1 MGRFNSW
8 RNRFRSWIEIRKK
21 RKMDNTPKIPDI
33 VITMLHKYI
42 PILVGAFITLMTNNF
57 GIDLSQFSQQYQEA
71 IFVLLSLVAMTVW
84 YIIWRAGSK
93 YYPWLAWL
101 LGWPAL
107 PERYVTAKAHA
118 EQRKLNAKV
127 F

>member
-1 MGRFNSW
+1 
-8 RNRFRSWIEIRKK
+8 
-21 RKMDNTPKIPDI
+21 MDDTPKLPDI

-42 PILVGAFITLMTNNF
+42 PVMVGAFITLITNNF
-57 GIDLSQFSQQYQEA
+57 GIDLSQFSQQYQDA

-84 YIIWRAGSK
+84 YIVWRAASK
-93 YYPWLAWL
+93 YYPILAWL

-107 PERYVTAKAHA
+107 PDRYVTAKVHSTK
-118 EQRKLNAKV
+118 RKLESKV